1 MQVKEPLLTLRGIQK
16 SYGDTHVLKGID
28 LDIYPGE
35 FLTLLGPSGCGKT
48 TTLRVIAG
56 LETDHAGKIT
66 LEGED
71 ITALPPEKRAI
82 NTVFQNLA
90 LFPHMNVE
98 KNIGYGLKMRGM
110 KKDEIARRVENALS
124 MVQLDGQGKKMP
136 SQLSGGQKQR
146 VALARALVLQPKL
159 LLLDEPLSALDLNLR
174 RHMQGELK
182 RMQKELGI
190 AFLYITHDQEEALN
204 MSDRVALMREGQFI
218 QIGAPAELY
227 DSPESLFAAAF
238 MGQNNILRGVIG
250 GCSEG
255 KAVLEVGGLS
265 IPCVTHRPVLVGD
278 EMALCL
284 RAERLHYAPHPTGK
298 IHISGILREHTYI
311 GGVQRTKIELPDGQI
326 LLAQRQIDAQDECSV
341 GSRVFLWWDMA
352 AAALVPWRDM
362 DHEN

>member
-1 MQVKEPLLTLRGIQK
+1 MQTNQPLLTLRGIRK
-16 SYGDTHVLKGID
+16 SYGDTLVLKGID
-28 LDIYPGE
+28 LDIFPGE

-56 LETDHAGKIT
+56 LETDHAGSVT
-66 LEGED
+66 LDGED
-71 ITALPPEKRAI
+71 ISTLPPEKRAV

-90 LFPHMNVE
+90 LFPHMTVE
-98 KNIGYGLKMRGM
+98 KNIGYGLKMRGIS
-110 KKDEIARRVENALS
+110 KDEIAARVQEALI
-124 MVQLDGQGKKMP
+124 MVQLQGQEKKLP

-174 RHMQGELK
+174 RRMQGELK

-204 MSDRVALMREGQFI
+204 MSDRVALMREGEFI
-218 QIGAPAELY
+218 QIGTPAQLY
-227 DSPESLFAAAF
+227 DHPQTLFAASF
-238 MGQNNILRGVIG
+238 MGQSNILRGVIG

-265 IPCVTHRPVLVGD
+265 IPCITDRPVLTGD

-284 RAERLHYAPHPTGK
+284 RAERLHYAPRPTGS
-298 IHISGILREHTYI
+298 IHISGMLREHTYA
-311 GGVQRTKIELPDGQI
+311 GGLQRTRIELPDGQM
-326 LLAQRQIDAQDECSV
+326 LLAQRQAEGQEECSV
-341 GSRVFLWWDMA
+341 GSRVFLWWDQA
-352 AAALVPWRDM
+352 AATLVPWEDLT
-362 DHEN
+362 HES